1 MIQVRKQRFFPLL
14 KEMNSMNK
22 TLLLFALILAPL
34 PALAQQP
41 DTEPCCCCAFCYCG
55 KDCQC
60 AAKKKCC
67 PECHCGG
74 SEAVKKPNYGVNTE
88 KLSKDECYRVN
99 GKPVSDR
106 LLTPAVPD
114 DSSKLHLTI
123 IGSQAERQRVLA
135 DLAAAPELAE
145 FRDRFQVQDY
155 PPDHWAVCL
164 CGFHCQGHPT
174 IYLQLPNGKVLH
186 RQDDY
191 DGPSNLA
198 KALRRAASDYDA
210 NKDPDLRNSP
220 FDVHSIPPAAW
231 LLIGG
236 FGLTLLL
243 TKKG

>member
-1 MIQVRKQRFFPLL
+1 
-14 KEMNSMNK
+14 MNPMKK
-22 TLLLFALILAPL
+22 TLLLLALMLVPL
-34 PALAQQP
+34 QTFAQQP

-60 AAKKKCC
+60 AATGTKCSPDC
-67 PECHCGG
+67 RCQAGAP
-74 SEAVKKPNYGVNTE
+74 KKPNYGVNTE

-99 GKPVSDR
+99 GKTVSDR
-106 LLTPAVPD
+106 PLTPAVPD
-114 DSSKLHLTI
+114 DSGKLHLTI
-123 IGSQAERQRVLA
+123 IGNEAERRRVLQ
-135 DLAAAPELAE
+135 DLATAPELAE
-145 FRDRFQVQDY
+145 FRDRFHIQDY

-191 DGPSNLA
+191 DGPANLA

-210 NKDPDLRNSP
+210 NKDPDLRSSP
-220 FDVHSIPPAAW
+220 FDVHSIPTAAW
-231 LLIGG
+231 LLLGG